1 MFFAVKEDHH
11 FENNQTNY
19 LRIHML
25 LPSCQQLTAAAS
37 QS

>member
-1 MFFAVKEDHH
+1 MVFTVEEEHY
-11 FENNQTNY
+11 FENNQTNH